1 MMQRTYF
8 PRPIFPALARKTR
21 QGHPTSVVANNPIP
35 TYFQP
40 TPNLFLARNILKKA
54 KTSSEISPRPLRPP
68 RSRRVLRGIDA
79 GAAVFLQCALR
90 ARIGAAAD
98 RLSGGG
104 NTNRSAGSRWD
115 AHRPGGRDRDREP
128 ASGAL
133 LSQARKVD
141 GGSFC
146 AVAIWRRG
154 EAVPDGRPGA
164 LAGEW
169 RDRVSGAD

>member
-68 RSRRVLRGIDA
+68 RSRRVLRGIVA
-79 GAAVFLQCALR
+79 RVPRRPALPTQVLTWR
-90 ARIGAAAD
+90 
-98 RLSGGG
+98 SGGAERRRDP
-104 NTNRSAGSRWD
+104 TVDPTRPRAG
-115 AHRPGGRDRDREP
+115 
-128 ASGAL
+128 
-133 LSQARKVD
+133 
-141 GGSFC
+141 
-146 AVAIWRRG
+146 
-154 EAVPDGRPGA
+154 
-164 LAGEW
+164 
-169 RDRVSGAD
+169 